1 MEFRQSNEQDKH
13 AIIELLKSSLGETSS
28 PKNLHYW
35 IWKHEQ
41 NPFGKSQLLICEGDN
56 RISGVRAM
64 MPWIWQLG
72 QKQFKAYRAVDTA
85 THPADQG
92 KGIFKKLTLAM
103 LGELHHN
110 AGDFIFNTPNSQS
123 LPGYLKMDWQ
133 KWGRIPV
140 SIVPIFFTSAASAQP
155 QSATTNIDLTA
166 SLCSAW
172 NEACV
177 KKGTLFT
184 PKSPAYLKW
193 RYLENPV
200 ISYRVYVD
208 EDIFLAAY
216 IKKHRF
222 FNELRIAECITVSQ
236 PGLMKS
242 RIKGFLSS
250 LLQHN
255 KAAVITLS
263 KDAGK
268 CLSGLCFTLP
278 VGPLLTT
285 RLLNTSLQIPNLKN
299 WSPSLGDLELM

>member
-1 MEFRQSNEQDKH
+1 MEFRKSNEQDKH
-13 AIIELLKSSLGETSS
+13 AIIELLKSSLGESSS
-28 PKNLHYW
+28 PKNLNYW

-41 NPFGKSQLLICEGDN
+41 NPFGKSEVLICDGKN

-64 MPWIWQLG
+64 MPWIWQLS
-72 QKQFKAYRAVDTA
+72 QKQFKTFRAVDTA

-103 LGELHHN
+103 LSELNHI

-140 SIVPIFFTSAASAQP
+140 SIVPTLFTSVASAKP
-155 QSATTNIDLTA
+155 QSTSANIDQTA
-166 SLCSAW
+166 SLCTAW
-172 NEACV
+172 NDACV
-177 KKGTLFT
+177 IKGTLFT

-193 RYLENPV
+193 RYIDNPV

-208 EDIFLAAY
+208 EEIFLAAY

-222 FNELRIAECITVSQ
+222 FNELRIAECITVSP
-236 PGLMKS
+236 PGQVKS
-242 RIKGFLSS
+242 RLKGFLSG

-263 KDAGK
+263 NDAGK
-268 CLSGLCFTLP
+268 YLSGLCFTLP
-278 VGPLLTT
+278 VGPLLIT
-285 RLLNTSLQIPNLKN
+285 RLLNTSLQIPDLKN
-299 WSPSLGDLELM
+299 WSLSLGDLELM